1 MVMSVVT
8 ADWDQGTGSLKEE
21 LGLIAPELAEMR
33 RKREERRRQFADV
46 TQRVNRMQEEMNLLV
61 GQPNARAAA
70 VVVDG
75 SDLTTT
81 KLDELRAYLHHLQQ
95 EKVIHLIR
103 PFFFL
108 EHDFTCISLRRK
120 KFDSS
125 TAKRTER
132 TTPSEMPGR

>member
-1 MVMSVVT
+1 MSVVT

-103 PFFFL
+103 PFFF
-108 EHDFTCISLRRK
+108 
-120 KFDSS
+120 
-125 TAKRTER
+125 
-132 TTPSEMPGR
+132 